1 MMSGRYSERRECG
14 CRITLVEDFGEL
26 VDIELA
32 YCPKHKAAPEMYE
45 ALKKLR
51 NPSYDP
57 GRGSGA
63 HRDDFWKAM
72 DMATKALALAD
83 GSDA

>member
-1 MMSGRYSERRECG
+1 MSGRYSERRECG

-45 ALKKLR
+45 ALKGMLDIYNVPVDSVEELKRHDVWLEF
-51 NPSYDP
+51 
-57 GRGSGA
+57 A
-63 HRDDFWKAM
+63 QA
-72 DMATKALALAD
+72 ALALAD

>member
-1 MMSGRYSERRECG
+1 MMSDCK
-14 CRITLVEDFGEL
+14 CRPHVIISDTGIIDAR
-26 VDIELA
+26 IE

-72 DMATKALALAD
+72 DMATKAIALAD